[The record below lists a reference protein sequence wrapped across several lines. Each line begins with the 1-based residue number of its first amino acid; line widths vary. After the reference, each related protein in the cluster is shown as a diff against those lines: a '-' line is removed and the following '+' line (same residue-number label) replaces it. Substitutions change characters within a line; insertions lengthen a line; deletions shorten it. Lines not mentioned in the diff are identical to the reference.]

1 MSHSHSSHEKAN
13 STQDFA
19 TGSIPSVVIKNALPA
34 MIAMIMVMVYNLADT
49 FFISLTHDD
58 YMIAAVSLGAPV
70 FMIFMSLGTLFG
82 VGGTSVISRAL
93 GSGDSDRAKK
103 ACSFCT
109 WSSIGIGVILMAVLW
124 IFADKFCVILGA
136 SENTMEYTSTYL
148 KIVVG
153 CGVFSMVSNCHSNI
167 VRAEGEAMKAMTGQL
182 IGNLLNVILDP
193 IFILALDWGIAG
205 AAVATVIG
213 NVVAALYY
221 FAHFLGKKTQLSIR
235 LRDFSMKDGILK
247 GVVSI
252 GISASLANLLV
263 SVTSMITN
271 SLMAGYGDLFVA
283 AYGVTAKVLLIVTML
298 GIGIGAGVQPVLG
311 YCYGAKNRSR
321 LNGFIRFA
329 VFFATIVCLTV
340 SVLCFIFARPVVGIF
355 LTDAGALESGIK
367 FTRIML
373 VTAWTVGAF
382 VVCQN
387 TLQAMGKATPALLA
401 SIFRQAILYIP
412 IVFILRAIM
421 GMEGLLWAQPVADV
435 ISLVII
441 VIMLLSSLKKSELD

>member
-1 MSHSHSSHEKAN
+1 MSHSTSD
-13 STQDFA
+13 STKDFA
-19 TGSIPSVVIKNALPA
+19 NGSIPSVVIKNALPA

-49 FFISLTHDD
+49 FFIGLTHDD

-93 GSGDSDRAKK
+93 GSNDIERAKK

-109 WSSIGIGVILMAVLW
+109 WSSIGIGLVLMAVLW

-167 VRAEGEAMKAMTGQL
+167 VRAEGQAMKAMTGQL
-182 IGNLLNVILDP
+182 IGNLLNMVLDP
-193 IFILALDWGIAG
+193 IFILGLKWGIAG

-213 NVVAALYY
+213 NVAAALYY
-221 FAHFLGKKTQLSIR
+221 LVYFAGKKTNLSIR
-235 LRDFSMKDGILK
+235 LRDFSMKGGIFK
-247 GVVSI
+247 DVVAI

-263 SVTSMITN
+263 SVSSMVTN

-283 AYGVTAKVLLIVTML
+283 AYGVTAKVLLIVSML

-311 YCYGAKNRSR
+311 YCYGAKDKNR
-321 LNGFIRFA
+321 LNALIRFA
-329 VFFATIVCLTV
+329 VLFATAVCLAV
-340 SVLCFIFARPVVGIF
+340 SVLCFIFARPVTGVF
-355 LTDAGALESGIK
+355 LTDESAMESAIH

-373 VTAWTVGAF
+373 VSAWLIGAF

-387 TLQAMGKATPALLA
+387 TLQAMGAATPALFA
-401 SIFRQAILYIP
+401 SIFRQALLYIP
-412 IVFILRAIM
+412 IVFIFRAVI
-421 GMEGLLWAQPVADV
+421 GMDGLLWAQPAAD
-435 ISLVII
+435 ILSLGII
-441 VIMLLSSLKKSELD
+441 IAMLLRKLNKD